1 MRGIFTGLAA
11 LALAMTVSGA
21 ALADDDGG
29 DIAKGK
35 KIFARCKAC
44 HTVEEGGPDRIGPNL
59 HGVFGRT
66 AVTKEGFKFADA
78 MIQHGKDGLV
88 WSEETLDTY
97 LEKPAAMVPGTQM
110 AFPGLKKED
119 DRENVIAYLKSETGA
134 E

>member
-1 MRGIFTGLAA
+1 MRGIFTGLTA
-11 LALAMTVSGA
+11 LALVMTVSGA
-21 ALADDDGG
+21 ALADEDGG

-66 AVTKEGFKFADA
+66 AGTKEGFKFSEA

-88 WSEETLDTY
+88 WTEETLDTY

>member
-1 MRGIFTGLAA
+1 MRGISTGLMA
-11 LALAMTVSGA
+11 LALVMTESGA
-21 ALADDDGG
+21 ALADDDG

-44 HTVEEGGPDRIGPNL
+44 HTIEEGGPDRIGPNL
-59 HGVFGRT
+59 HGMFGRT
-66 AVTKEGFKFADA
+66 AGTKEGFKFSEA
-78 MIQHGKDGLV
+78 MIQHGEDGLV
-88 WSEETLDTY
+88 WTEETLDTY

-119 DRENVIAYLKSETGA
+119 DREDLIAYLKSETGA